1 MKTFKVLKFLSAV
14 LAFGAFGIIG
24 GSHAEEPKIRE
35 IKVGA
40 TPVPAA
46 EILEFAKLI
55 LAKQGIH
62 MNVQS
67 FTDYI
72 TPNIALNE
80 KNLDATLHQHKP
92 FLDRTNRDKGFNLV
106 SLGAMYVVPLG
117 FYSKK
122 YRDAESI
129 PNGATIAI
137 PNDPTN
143 YSRALILLHD
153 NGLIT
158 LRNGDD
164 IDCKETDI
172 IKNHKNLKLKPIE
185 AATLPRVLDGVDGA
199 VINANYALQAK
210 MSIKDAFFYEN
221 EKSIYANILAV
232 RADNQDNPD
241 IQKLKEVLL
250 SKEVA
255 EFILKKYKGEIIPA
269 NKKP

>member
-1 MKTFKVLKFLSAV
+1 MKTNYKNKIVSLL
-14 LAFGAFGIIG
+14 LGL
-24 GSHAEEPKIRE
+24 GSLMSVAYAGN

-46 EILEFAKLI
+46 EILEFAKPL
-55 LAKQGIH
+55 LAKQGVN
-62 MNVQS
+62 MTVQS

-72 TPNIALNE
+72 TPDIALND
-80 KNLDATLHQHKP
+80 KTLDATMHQHKP
-92 FLDRTNRDKGFNLV
+92 FLDKINKDRKLNLI
-106 SLGAMYVVPLG
+106 SIAPIYVVPLG

-122 YRDAESI
+122 YSSLKSI

-153 NGLIT
+153 NGVIT
-158 LRNGDD
+158 LKDPNNLDS
-164 IDCKETDI
+164 KESDI
-172 IKNHKNLKLKPIE
+172 IKNPKNFVFKTVD
-185 AATLPRVLDGVDGA
+185 AATLPRVLEGVDAA

-210 MSIKDAFFYEN
+210 MSVKKSFFHEN
-221 EKSIYANILAV
+221 EKSVYTNVLAA
-232 RADNQDNPD
+232 RPDNHNSQD

-255 EFILKKYKGEIIPA
+255 DFILKKYNGEILPVGA
-269 NKKP
+269 SGAK